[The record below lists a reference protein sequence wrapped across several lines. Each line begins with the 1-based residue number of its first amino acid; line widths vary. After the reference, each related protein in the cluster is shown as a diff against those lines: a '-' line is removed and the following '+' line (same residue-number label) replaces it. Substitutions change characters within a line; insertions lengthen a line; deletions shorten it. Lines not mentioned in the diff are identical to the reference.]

1 MNKKIVLNRMYNG
14 DYLNDNLGHEIINLY
29 QSDNGSHYIYLQH
42 SGTFHVSQQDKVGCV
57 LLVRSLPGRKMLE
70 VLGKAEGITEIYHPK
85 QTAEDQIKYIVENDV
100 RYAGVLLNELFI
112 ENEYQYVYL
121 TYKAERVSRP
131 IKPLYVSFD
140 KDGIDTVVL
149 TENKQAKAS
158 LKQYIDYELTPN
170 DYIALQEKIND
181 VSLWNNGV
189 DKVEMKDVDKRDITY
204 FDICG
209 VSSNELAFS
218 NAFAFFM
225 ERYPD
230 LLVRFAR
237 EELGCSF
244 STDFD
249 VAREEGNIDLLVR
262 GGNKIVV
269 VENKVKS
276 HINGLIFNRKSN
288 QLDRTQLEKYYEF
301 AKKEAKE
308 KGWDTAFYLLTPNYN
323 DIDLSVYK
331 SGCFYKKI
339 YYKQVYDFCVKQK
352 EYKEDIYFRDFV
364 NALYPHTKDISD
376 DLYED
381 MKHLFLQ
388 RIKGRSRK
396 S

>member
-209 VSSNELAFS
+209 IASNELAFS

-230 LLVRFAR
+230 LLVRFAK

-249 VAREEGNIDLLVR
+249 VAREEGNIDLLIR

-339 YYKQVYDFCVKQK
+339 YYKQVYDFCIKQK

>member
-1 MNKKIVLNRMYNG
+1 MYNG

-181 VSLWNNGV
+181 ASLWNNGV

-230 LLVRFAR
+230 LLVRFAK
-237 EELGCSF
+237 EELGCGF
-244 STDFD
+244 STDFN
-249 VAREEGNIDLLVR
+249 VAREEGNIDLLIR
-262 GGNKIVV
+262 GGNKIII

>member
-1 MNKKIVLNRMYNG
+1 MYNG
-14 DYLNDNLGHEIINLY
+14 DYLADNLGHEIINLY
-29 QSDNGSHYIYLQH
+29 QSDNGKNYVYLQH
-42 SGTFHVSQQDKVGCV
+42 AGTFSEEQKGKVGYV
-57 LLVRSLPGRKMLE
+57 LFVRTLPGRKMLE
-70 VLGKAEGITEIYHPK
+70 VLGKAEGITDIYYPGQK
-85 QTAEDQIKYIVENDV
+85 ADEQKEYIEKNNV
-100 RYAGVLLNELFI
+100 RYAGVLLNEIFI
-112 ENEYQYVYL
+112 GNEYQYVYL

-131 IKPLYVSFD
+131 VRPLYISFDNISFD
-140 KDGIDTVVL
+140 KSGKDIVLL
-149 TENKQAKAS
+149 TENNQAKVS
-158 LKQYIDYELTPN
+158 LKQYIDSELTPN
-170 DYIALQEKIND
+170 DYAKLQQKID
-181 VSLWNNGV
+181 DDSLWNCGV
-189 DKVEMKDVDKRDITY
+189 DKVEIDEIKVKDVTY

-209 VSSNELAFS
+209 IASNELAFS

-230 LLVRFAR
+230 LLVRFAK

-249 VAREEGNIDLLVR
+249 VAREEGNIDLLIR
-262 GGNKIVV
+262 GGNRIVV

-376 DLYED
+376 ELYED

>member
-181 VSLWNNGV
+181 ASLWNNGV

-230 LLVRFAR
+230 LLVRFAK

-244 STDFD
+244 STDFN
-249 VAREEGNIDLLVR
+249 VAREEGNIDLLIR

-288 QLDRTQLEKYYEF
+288 QLDSTQLEKYYEF